1 MPPDESF
8 SLSPGFSSAADAR
21 GITRIAGLETARE
34 ARDSAGRIPVTV
46 VVPCFNEEAALPFL
60 RERLCSLRECLAG
73 RYDLAL
79 ILVDDASTDH
89 TWSTM
94 QQRFGKDPNCRC
106 LRHSA
111 NRGVAAAILT
121 GIRGAETE
129 IVSSLD
135 CDCSYDPAQ
144 LATMLPKLVPGV
156 DLVTGSPYHPEGA
169 VVDVPG
175 WRLTL
180 SRAASFLYRRILR
193 HRLYT
198 YTSCFRVYRRSA
210 ILGLDLKED
219 GFLGI
224 AELLAK
230 LDLQKSAIVEHP
242 ARLEVRRLGTSKMK
256 TARVAFGHLRLLA
269 EIAAARLGQ
278 RLRQQTA
285 PVSRTSEIG

>member
-1 MPPDESF
+1 MPGATQIAHVQPSGD
-8 SLSPGFSSAADAR
+8 LRSS
-21 GITRIAGLETARE
+21 GGRIA
-34 ARDSAGRIPVTV
+34 ITV
-46 VVPCFNEEAALPFL
+46 VVPCFNEEAALPYLRDRLRSL
-60 RERLCSLRECLAG
+60 RERLEG
-73 RYDLAL
+73 RYDMAL

-89 TWSTM
+89 TGSMM
-94 QQRFGKDPNCRC
+94 QQLFKQEPNCRR

-121 GIRGAETE
+121 GIRSAETE

-144 LATMLPKLVPGV
+144 LEGLLPRLVPGV
-156 DLVTGSPYHPEGA
+156 DLVTGSPYHPQA
-169 VVDVPG
+169 SVVDVPG

-193 HRLYT
+193 HKLYT

-210 ILGLDLKED
+210 ILALDLKED

-224 AELLAK
+224 AELLAR
-230 LDLQKSAIVEHP
+230 LDLQGSLIVEHP
-242 ARLEVRRLGTSKMK
+242 ARLEVRRLGTSKMSTSKMK
-256 TARVAFGHLRLLA
+256 TARVAVSHLRLLG
-269 EIAAARLGQ
+269 EIAATRLAQ
-278 RLRQQTA
+278 RLRQETV